1 MRKGTSPPAAG
12 ASADGETAE
21 SAAAVEEESV
31 EAPWLACETSWS
43 SDGAFNA
50 APGPSLTTCS
60 VFPLRSELC
69 EGFASSKFAD
79 SAGGRLLWS
88 SGASAAGLASAD
100 ASGLPFALF
109 EGSAAS
115 GFAASVA
122 EASAGGADDSV
133 GDAALAFAE

>member
-21 SAAAVEEESV
+21 SAAVVEEESV

-43 SDGAFNA
+43 SGGAFNA

-60 VFPLRSELC
+60 VFPLPSELC

-100 ASGLPFALF
+100 VSGLPFALF

-133 GDAALAFAE
+133 GDAAS